1 MFTAHAMRGSRDAC
15 LTAGMDDYL
24 AKPFTPAAL
33 LDITALWLR
42 KTGSGFE
49 APGSLV
55 SLVGA
60 GNAEEVAGTPHETP
74 PGTSV
79 ARLREAINEGDLDA
93 LQRAV
98 KGLGPTPAGQPD

>member
-1 MFTAHAMRGSRDAC
+1 VFAAHAMRGSRDAR
-15 LTAGMDDYL
+15 LTAGMGDYL

-33 LDITALWLR
+33 LDITARWLR
-42 KTGSGFE
+42 KTEPGFE
-49 APGSLV
+49 VPCNLV

-74 PGTSV
+74 PGTSM

-93 LQRAV
+93 CNA
-98 KGLGPTPAGQPD
+98 P